1 VGAHLQTVDA
11 QVPAIFCVN
20 WFRKGDN
27 GKFVW
32 PGYGENMRVLKWMID
47 RLEGK
52 ATGTE
57 TMFGTSPT
65 YSEINWTGLNFSE
78 AQFNS
83 VTSIDKAAWQVEL
96 GLHTEQF
103 AQLAYHLP
111 KELEETKARLQERLI
126 AA

>member
-1 VGAHLQTVDA
+1 
-11 QVPAIFCVN
+11 
-20 WFRKGDN
+20 
-27 GKFVW
+27 
-32 PGYGENMRVLKWMID
+32 MRVLKWMID

-52 ATGTE
+52 AAGTE

-103 AQLAYHLP
+103 AQPAYHFCP
-111 KELEETKARLQERLI
+111 RELRETKASVRTPDRSLRQATGKRPRP
-126 AA
+126 ASDPDGQATPACQSG